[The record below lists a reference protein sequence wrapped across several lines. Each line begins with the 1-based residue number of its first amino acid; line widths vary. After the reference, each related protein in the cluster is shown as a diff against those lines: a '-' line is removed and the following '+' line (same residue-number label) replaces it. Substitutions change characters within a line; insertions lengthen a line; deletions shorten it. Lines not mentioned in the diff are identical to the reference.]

1 MSSITSYTSNLGAV
15 TGITFDNLNNMYT
28 VAVDNNK
35 ICKIDTEGVQTY
47 LTLYDDKNIQCN
59 QNVTFCKNDNCLY
72 VMTHAMY
79 FDKFDLQTNETVR
92 FASNKNNSNQ
102 YGFCLDESLNL
113 YFSGNNPHKIFKI
126 DTHNNNESSNITAFI
141 DVESNNI
148 NPYGITFDKFSNFYI
163 CNYKSNSYIVQYNS
177 SGKLLNPSFITSS
190 DGYIFANLVFDKDN
204 NCYVSCV
211 NTKKS
216 NSKIVQYDRN
226 GEFVSVIY
234 SVDNTGLFGLS
245 FDNFGNLYIAN
256 QLTQD
261 VMKCVFNTS
270 IEDTTTTTQPE
281 DATTTTQPED
291 TTIVAPIED
300 TTTVTPTEDTTTT
313 TTKTT
318 KTIKTSKATTTTTT
332 IITKTVTTE
341 TIYNA

>member
-1 MSSITSYTSNLGAV
+1 
-15 TGITFDNLNNMYT
+15 MYT
-28 VAVDNNK
+28 AASDTEK
-35 ICKIDTEGVQTY
+35 ICKIDCQGTKTY
-47 LTLYDDKNIQCN
+47 LTLYDDKNIQNN
-59 QNVTFCKNDNCLY
+59 QNIIYCKNDNCLY
-72 VMTHAMY
+72 VMTRAMY
-79 FDKFDLQTNETVR
+79 FNKFDLQTNETTR
-92 FASNKNNSNQ
+92 FASNENNSNQ
-102 YGFCLDESLNL
+102 YGFCFDESLNF

-126 DTHNNNESSNITAFI
+126 DTHNDDESSNITTFI

-163 CNYKSNSYIVQYNS
+163 CNYKSNSYIVKYNS

-204 NCYVSCV
+204 NCYVACI
-211 NTKKS
+211 NTKTYK
-216 NSKIVQYDRN
+216 SKIVQYDGN

-256 QLTQD
+256 QVTQD

-270 IEDTTTTTQPE
+270 IEDSTTTTQP
-281 DATTTTQPED
+281 
-291 TTIVAPIED
+291 ED

-313 TTKTT
+313 TTKTI
-318 KTIKTSKATTTTTT
+318 KTIKTSKATTTTITT
-332 IITKTVTTE
+332 ITKTVTTE
-341 TIYNA
+341 TTYNA

>member
-1 MSSITSYTSNLGAV
+1 
-15 TGITFDNLNNMYT
+15 MYT

-47 LTLYDDKNIQCN
+47 LTLYDDKNIQN
-59 QNVTFCKNDNCLY
+59 IQNIIYCKNDNCLY
-72 VMTHAMY
+72 VMTRAMY
-79 FDKFDLQTNETVR
+79 FDKFDLQTNETTR
-92 FASNKNNSNQ
+92 FASNENNSNQ

-126 DTHNNNESSNITAFI
+126 DTHNDDESSNITAFI

-190 DGYIFANLVFDKDN
+190 DDYIFANLVFDKDN
-204 NCYVSCV
+204 NCYVACI
-211 NTKKS
+211 NTKTYK
-216 NSKIVQYDRN
+216 SKIVQYDGN

-256 QLTQD
+256 QITQD

-270 IEDTTTTTQPE
+270 IEDS
-281 DATTTTQPED
+281 TTTTQPED
-291 TTIVAPIED
+291 TTTVTPTED

-318 KTIKTSKATTTTTT
+318 KTTKTSKATTTTTT
-332 IITKTVTTE
+332 TITKTVTTE